1 MNDFIND
8 FWPMFINVISL
19 GGILA
24 CALLLWKTSKTKVT
38 KSKDG
43 TSGHVWDEDLKEMNN
58 PLPVWWVRLFAITI
72 VFSLVYLVLYPGLGS
87 YEGQLGWTKNKQYD
101 KEIAEANKALEPI
114 YAKYAAMSI
123 EDLSKNEDAKGIGQ
137 RLFLNSCAQCHGSD
151 ARGSR
156 GFPNLTDR
164 DWLYGG
170 SPENIKETIIKGRM
184 GVMPPMASLIGND
197 DEIKNVTHYV
207 LSLSNNQHD
216 AKRAELGKEKFTTV
230 CAACH
235 GTDGK
240 GNQLLGA
247 PNLSDSIWLHGSGE
261 ANIVKRIH
269 EGKTNQMPQWQE
281 KFSPEQIHVLTSYVW
296 GMSNH

>member
-101 KEIAEANKALEPI
+101 K
-114 YAKYAAMSI
+114 
-123 EDLSKNEDAKGIGQ
+123 
-137 RLFLNSCAQCHGSD
+137 
-151 ARGSR
+151 
-156 GFPNLTDR
+156 
-164 DWLYGG
+164 
-170 SPENIKETIIKGRM
+170 
-184 GVMPPMASLIGND
+184 
-197 DEIKNVTHYV
+197 
-207 LSLSNNQHD
+207 
-216 AKRAELGKEKFTTV
+216 
-230 CAACH
+230 
-235 GTDGK
+235 
-240 GNQLLGA
+240 
-247 PNLSDSIWLHGSGE
+247 
-261 ANIVKRIH
+261 
-269 EGKTNQMPQWQE
+269 
-281 KFSPEQIHVLTSYVW
+281 
-296 GMSNH
+296 